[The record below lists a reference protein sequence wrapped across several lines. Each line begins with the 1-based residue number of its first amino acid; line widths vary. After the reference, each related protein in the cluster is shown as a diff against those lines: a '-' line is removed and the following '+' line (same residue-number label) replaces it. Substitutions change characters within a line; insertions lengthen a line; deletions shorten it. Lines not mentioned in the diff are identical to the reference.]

1 MLNKI
6 WFWMVVSSLLIAAG
20 TDIKHE
26 FFDPLPQK
34 AQQSGTKETLSKTT
48 PLGQVIWNL
57 FSPGAP
63 ATPALSKTTALGR
76 VTTAA
81 INAAD
86 VGVNIAIGLIGVMA
100 LWLGIMKIA
109 EASGMIAILARL
121 VSPVTKRLFP
131 TIPTDHPAI
140 GAMLMNIAANML
152 GLSNAA
158 TPLGLKAMDE
168 LQELNEDKDTASN
181 DMITFLVINTSAIT
195 LIPATAI
202 AIRASLGSANPQQII
217 VPSIIA
223 ATVATI
229 VGLSTVKTIQYFEKK
244 KSKGKEKIDGAV

>member
-6 WFWMVVSSLLIAAG
+6 WFWMVISSLLIAAG

-34 AQQSGTKETLSKTT
+34 VQQSGTKES
-48 PLGQVIWNL
+48 
-57 FSPGAP
+57 
-63 ATPALSKTTALGR
+63 LSKTTALGR

-81 INAAD
+81 IDAAD
-86 VGVNIAIGLIGVMA
+86 VGVKIALGLIGVMA

-121 VSPVTKRLFP
+121 VSPITKRLFP

-202 AIRASLGSANPQQII
+202 AIRASLGSANPQEII
-217 VPSIIA
+217 VPSLLA
-223 ATVATI
+223 STMATI
-229 VGLSTVKTIQYFEKK
+229 VGLTTVKTIQYFEKK